1 MTVKEEW
8 VDLDL
13 SRSRRVPPVR
23 TITAERFRVL
33 ADTHFTL
40 AKQAIR
46 MARWKRPDSA
56 YWREKARDDLD
67 IALGLLES
75 SRKRAIEE
83 NADVD
88 LSLGREET
96 FR

>member
-1 MTVKEEW
+1 MIH
-8 VDLDL
+8 
-13 SRSRRVPPVR
+13 R
-23 TITAERFRVL
+23 TITAARFRVL
-33 ADTHFTL
+33 ADTHLTL

-46 MARWKRPDSA
+46 MARWGTVEAP
-56 YWREKARDDLD
+56 YWRERARNDLD

-75 SRKRAIEE
+75 ARKRAIEE